1 MSLFQL
7 YKNEDLSVVVSELLV
22 ATADSTDPLVDGSV
36 NEVLSALRERLN
48 MDVVFVGE
56 MVNGQRVFR
65 FVDRTAGAPELRPG
79 EGNPVEETYCQRII
93 DGRLPP
99 LILDAA
105 TLPAGSDV
113 PPSPIRVGA
122 HLSTPIVLKGGRI
135 FGTLC
140 CFSQA
145 PNPRLQ
151 QKDLMLLQQCAQLVA
166 RKLDLAEAQGVRD
179 PAPLVPNWSLEPVEP
194 YESKVWRLP

>member
-36 NEVLSALRERLN
+36 NEVLAALRERLG

-65 FVDRTAGAPELRPG
+65 FVDRTPDAPALQAGDA
-79 EGNPVEETYCQRII
+79 NPVEETFCQRIV
-93 DGRLPP
+93 DGRLPQ
-99 LILDAA
+99 LIPDVAA
-105 TLPAGSDV
+105 LPAGTDL
-113 PPSPIRVGA
+113 PPTPIRVGA
-122 HLSTPIVLKGGRI
+122 HLSTPIQLKGGRT

-145 PNPRLQ
+145 PSPRLQ
-151 QKDLMLLQQCAQLVA
+151 QKDLQLLQQCAQLVA
-166 RKLDLAEAQGVRD
+166 RKLDLAESKGVRD
-179 PAPLVPNWSLEPVEP
+179 PAPNWSLEPMEA